1 LKTAAHH
8 AVEKAFRDELNPPE
22 EFASQRD
29 LKYVIE
35 RNVADLL
42 SGGKFL
48 MNGKDDAVSLS
59 MKSYYLC
66 LILPF

>member
-1 LKTAAHH
+1 
-8 AVEKAFRDELNPPE
+8 
-22 EFASQRD
+22 
-29 LKYVIE
+29 
-35 RNVADLL
+35 
-42 SGGKFL
+42 